1 MMGMKGGEEVGIDR
15 LLNVREQVSRQRVRG
30 ET

>member
-1 MMGMKGGEEVGIDR
+1 MMGMNGGEEGGSVR

>member
-1 MMGMKGGEEVGIDR
+1 MMGVNGGEVGGSGR
-15 LLNVREQVSRQRVRG
+15 LLNVREHVSRQRVRG